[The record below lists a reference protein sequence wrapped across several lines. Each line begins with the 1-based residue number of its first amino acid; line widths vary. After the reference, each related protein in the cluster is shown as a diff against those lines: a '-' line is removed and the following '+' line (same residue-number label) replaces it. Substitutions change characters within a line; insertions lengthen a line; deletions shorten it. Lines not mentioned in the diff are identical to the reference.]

1 MKKLAFDIGANVGDA
16 TEFLMRNYA
25 SVVSFEPN
33 PQLVE
38 GLKTRFQDTNR
49 VTVTSY
55 AISNKDGEDIFSISS
70 NHTIST
76 LSNNWRLNGRFSN
89 KFDLQSQIKVQTLTL
104 KKAITKYGVPDYVKI
119 DVEGHEFEVLSTL
132 DVVLPDTIFAFEW
145 TEEGEDSIKKIIEH
159 VSKIGYKNFTYQ
171 DGDHIMFENNDGLL
185 YNPIGHADSLA
196 YWQDY
201 DTFYDVITKHIDAT
215 RRQKWGLIYF
225 KA

>member
-1 MKKLAFDIGANVGDA
+1 MKNLAFDIGANVGDA
-16 TEFLMRNYA
+16 TEFLLRDYT

-38 GLKTRFQDTNR
+38 KLKARFQHTDR
-49 VTVTSY
+49 VTVASY
-55 AISNKDGEDIFSISS
+55 AISNKDSEEVFNISS

-76 LSNNWRLNGRFSN
+76 LNDNWRLNGRFSN

-104 KKAITKYGVPDYVKI
+104 KNIISKYGVPDYVKI
-119 DVEGHEFEVLSTL
+119 DVEGHEFEVISTL
-132 DVVLPDTIFAFEW
+132 DIVLPDTIFAFEW

-159 VSKIGYKNFTYQ
+159 VSKIGYKKFTFQ
-171 DGDHIMFENNDGLL
+171 DGDHIMFENSDGIL
-185 YNPIGHADSLA
+185 YNPIGYSHDLA

-201 DTFYDVITKHIDAT
+201 NSFYDIITKHIDANKY
-215 RRQKWGLIYF
+215 QKWGLIYF